1 MAVKNSIDV
10 FYFACVIPMHVFFT
24 EEGNMEKKVYLATWK
39 DIPSQNEVKF
49 TLENIEC
56 NAGKKRTFLT
66 HGTFFMTKLF
76 S

>member
-1 MAVKNSIDV
+1 MKNSIDV

-56 NAGKKRTFLT
+56 NAGKRTFLI
-66 HGTFFMTKLF
+66 HGKLFMTKLF